1 MYKNRKTGNTVVVA
15 MSGGV
20 DSSVTAAILKEH
32 GYNVIGITLQLLPP
46 ELSASGERKCCGI
59 ENIEDAKYVAAL
71 LKIPHYVFNMRKPFK
86 EYVID
91 NFIQEYMSGR
101 TPNPC
106 IRCNRFIKF
115 YVLANKAK
123 QIGADYIATGHYA
136 RIEYNEKKKLYELK
150 KGLDASKDQSYFL
163 YELSQ
168 EQMGSTLMPLGTW
181 YKTDVR
187 EKARELGLPVHS
199 KSDSQE
205 ICFVSGKDYR
215 EVFARFSEGA
225 LNPGPILDKEG
236 NIIGTHNGIANYTI
250 GQRRGLNISS
260 DKPLYVIRIDPEK
273 NAIVVG
279 PRKCGYHRILF
290 VKHPIWPSGK
300 PVLPT
305 KAWVKIRSIHIPSEA
320 TLREETGGII
330 AEFKEPQWAITPGQ
344 SAVFYDN
351 DLVLGGGVIEY
362 GE

>member
-1 MYKNRKTGNTVVVA
+1 MTESTKKKETVVVA

-20 DSSVTAAILKEH
+20 DSSVTAALLKEQ

-46 ELSASGERKCCGI
+46 EITSFGKRKCCGI
-59 ENIEDAKYVAAL
+59 ENIEDAKYVAAM
-71 LKIPHYVFNMRKPFK
+71 LKIPHYVFNMRKAFK
-86 EYVID
+86 KYVID
-91 NFIQEYMSGR
+91 NFIAEYMRGR

-115 YVLANKAK
+115 HVLANKAK
-123 QIGADYIATGHYA
+123 QIGAHYVATGHYA
-136 RIEYNEKKKLYELK
+136 RIEYNRERGLYELK
-150 KGLDASKDQSYFL
+150 KGIDSSKDQSYFL
-163 YELSQ
+163 YELTQ
-168 EQMGSTLMPLGTW
+168 EQMRSTLMPLGTW
-181 YKTDVR
+181 FKAEVR
-187 EKARELGLPVHS
+187 EKARELGLPVYS

-215 EVFARFSEGA
+215 EVFTRFSE
-225 LNPGPILDKEG
+225 NPLKPGLILDLEG

-260 DKPLYVIRIDPEK
+260 DKPLYVIKIDPEK

-279 PRKCGYHRILF
+279 PRKYGYHRILL
-290 VKHPIWPSGK
+290 VKHPIWPSER
-300 PVLPT
+300 PELPK

-320 TLREETGGII
+320 MLTEENSGVKV
-330 AEFKEPQWAITPGQ
+330 EFKEPQWAVTPGQ

-351 DLVLGGGVIEY
+351 DLVLGGGIIEY